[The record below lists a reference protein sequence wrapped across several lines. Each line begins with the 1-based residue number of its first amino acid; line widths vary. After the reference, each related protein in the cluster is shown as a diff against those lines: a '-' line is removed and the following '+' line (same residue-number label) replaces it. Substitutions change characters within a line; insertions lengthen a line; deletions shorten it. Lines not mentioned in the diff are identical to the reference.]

1 MEYKTNYRLGDVV
14 SIMDYYD
21 AVVVGIVKSISIEDF
36 DDNDKVEIY
45 YNVKVGKEVL
55 CVPEEN
61 YDHNDGSDCFYRIC
75 GKVGNI
81 YKITD

>member
-45 YNVKVGKEVL
+45 YKVKVGKEVL
-55 CVPEEN
+55 CVPEEH
-61 YDHNDGSDCFYRIC
+61 YDHNDGSESMYRIC
-75 GKVGNI
+75 GRVGNI

>member
-21 AVVVGIVKSISIEDF
+21 DVVVGIVKSISIEDF

-45 YNVKVGKEVL
+45 YKVKVGKEVL
-55 CVPEEN
+55 SVPEEH
-61 YDHNDGSDCFYRIC
+61 YDHNDGSDCFSRIC
-75 GKVGNI
+75 GRVGNI

>member
-14 SIMDYYD
+14 SIIDYYD
-21 AVVVGIVKSISIEDF
+21 SVVVGIVKSISIEDF

-61 YDHNDGSDCFYRIC
+61 YDHNDGSESMYRIC

>member
-14 SIMDYYD
+14 SIMDYCD
-21 AVVVGIVKSISIEDF
+21 TVLVGIVKSISIEDF

-45 YNVKVGKEVL
+45 YIVKIGKEKA
-55 CVPEEN
+55 CVPEEH
-61 YDHNDGSDCFYRIC
+61 YDHNDGSESMYRIC

>member
-1 MEYKTNYRLGDVV
+1 MEYKTKYRLGDVV

-21 AVVVGIVKSISIEDF
+21 DVVVGIVKSISIEDF

-45 YNVKVGKEVL
+45 YKVKVGKEVL
-55 CVPEEN
+55 SVPEEH
-61 YDHNDGSDCFYRIC
+61 YDHNDGKDCFYRIC
-75 GKVGNI
+75 GRVGNI

>member
-14 SIMDYYD
+14 SIRDYYD
-21 AVVVGIVKSISIEDF
+21 DLVSVIVKSISIEDF

-45 YNVKVGKEVL
+45 YKVKVGKEVL
-55 CVPEEN
+55 SVPEEN

-75 GKVGNI
+75 GKV
-81 YKITD
+81 

>member
-14 SIMDYYD
+14 SIVDYND

-45 YNVKVGKEVL
+45 YKVKVGKEVL
-55 CVPEEN
+55 SVPEKN
-61 YDHNDGSDCFYRIC
+61 YDHNDGSDFFCRIC
-75 GKVGNI
+75 GKVGSI

>member
-61 YDHNDGSDCFYRIC
+61 YDHHDGSESMYRIC
-75 GKVGNI
+75 RRVGNI